1 MAAPREIDWTTAT
14 VDSGTLSVELTGDAP
29 RGWQG
34 RFKAIARVLDQA
46 RGRWG
51 AVGITASVIT
61 VKDVAEGV
69 ESDLRFFLEG
79 VVQQVNADLG
89 LEPDAEAE
97 TQAEQEPSAE
107 QRRQAADHE
116 MSLHFRAFA
125 EPPG

>member
-1 MAAPREIDWTTAT
+1 MPREIDWTTAT
-14 VDSGTLSVELTGDAP
+14 VDDGTLSVELTGDAP

-34 RFKAIARVLDQA
+34 RFRAVARLLGQA
-46 RGRWG
+46 RGHWG
-51 AVGITASVIT
+51 AVGISGSVIT
-61 VKDVAEGV
+61 VKDVADGV

-89 LEPDAEAE
+89 LEAGADDDPE
-97 TQAEQEPSAE
+97 AEQEPSAE

-125 EPPG
+125 KPPG

>member
-1 MAAPREIDWTTAT
+1 MATAREIDWTTAT
-14 VDSGTLSVELTGDAP
+14 VDGGTLSVELNDDAP

-34 RFKAIARVLDQA
+34 RFKAVAQLLDQA
-46 RGRWG
+46 HGRWG
-51 AVGITASVIT
+51 AIGISGSVIN

-89 LEPDAEAE
+89 LKDEAEAE
-97 TQAEQEPSAE
+97 SEPDEEPSAQ

-125 EPPG
+125 KPPG